1 MPRDELYESTQGT
14 GSLTAVGDQTIISS
28 PGSGK
33 KLRITHAIVS
43 VLSVGTDAVIA
54 LENGAGGTKF
64 WATNQV
70 GTHVLNFGPRGYE
83 LSEDTALNLTVETA
97 NSTAYC
103 TAVGYIVR
111 EGYEY

>member
-1 MPRDELYESTQGT
+1 MPRDELYESTQGE
-14 GSLTAVGDQTIISS
+14 GSLTAVGDQTIIAK

-33 KLRITHAIVS
+33 KLRITHAVVS

-70 GTHVLNFGPRGYE
+70 GTHTLNFGPRGYE

-97 NSTAYC
+97 NSTVYC
-103 TAVGYIVR
+103 AAVGYIVR